1 MEVKTDAKRRYL
13 LYRLI
18 VREHNFKINEIIGAV
33 ILGVLCRYLYILK
46 KFIFQSLLK
55 FLNWAQ
61 RVRSLHWLTSLLF
74 VFSPLG
80 TFLFDFNALIE

>member
-33 ILGVLCRYLYILK
+33 TLGVLCRYLYILK
-46 KFIFQSLLK
+46 KIYISVIAEVPK
-55 FLNWAQ
+55 
-61 RVRSLHWLTSLLF
+61 
-74 VFSPLG
+74 LG
-80 TFLFDFNALIE
+80 TTC